1 MLRNIG
7 QLFPLLFRERIGSIR
22 QIGGKCFRIGGVW
35 APRQS
40 PGNFALSCQFPVS
53 DCCSQTRQSRPSSPR
68 PRNTRQ
74 PLHAHHWSCP
84 PTCWW
89 RSLGGCSTNLHLN
102 LRQTWQKADGCHLQH
117 HGRLSVGGD
126 VFSASAWLPGWLSC
140 TGQSCLAVQTWAW
153 KALIGG
159 GGNIPA
165 MSHHSITKTHSYN
178 SVTGIFLNPDSWLT
192 WR

>member
-7 QLFPLLFRERIGSIR
+7 QLFPLLFRERIGGIR

-84 PTCWW
+84 PPAGGGHLEVAAPIYISISDRPDKRLMAVTFSTMEGCQLEVTY
-89 RSLGGCSTNLHLN
+89 SLP
-102 LRQTWQKADGCHLQH
+102 
-117 HGRLSVGGD
+117 V
-126 VFSASAWLPGWLSC
+126 PG
-140 TGQSCLAVQTWAW
+140 CLAGCLVQARVVLLSRPGPGKLWLVVVVTFQPWATTP
-153 KALIGG
+153 LQRHI
-159 GGNIPA
+159 
-165 MSHHSITKTHSYN
+165 HTTQ
-178 SVTGIFLNPDSWLT
+178 
-192 WR
+192 

>member
-22 QIGGKCFRIGGVW
+22 QTKGKCFRIGGVW

-84 PTCWW
+84 SPA
-89 RSLGGCSTNLHLN
+89 GGGHLEVAAPIYISISARPDKRLMAVTFSTM
-102 LRQTWQKADGCHLQH
+102 
-117 HGRLSVGGD
+117 SVGGD